1 MLFTRVSHI
10 RIIALLVAVFAWT
23 APTARAQDAESADA
37 AEDQPTTPTIDVIS
51 LRPILR
57 AEPETVRLEPVFR
70 VPEPL
75 PGKNGSTAA
84 GDRGTSDTKTSNATP
99 HEKGKLPRT
108 ATRPPRTSSAA
119 SQSSSSPTSGD
130 SRASDRLAR
139 ALGLL
144 DKGRVAEARKL
155 LLNLAE
161 EFPRSPQAP
170 EAIFLA
176 AETLRDLEQARR
188 ELRRVVLEYPRSPHV
203 PNALSRIGEISFI
216 LGDHEECVR
225 AYRAFLKYESD
236 PVGLRQ
242 AGIQLAFA
250 LLRSGDF
257 EQAREV
263 FVRLRAEH
271 ADLAEAPEMI
281 EGEADALL
289 ALGLLDQAEPLYERL
304 ETDFPNYPFAVKVL
318 LSRAICAELQGRRDE
333 ARRYY
338 KTVVDDY
345 PQSIEAPLASSRL
358 DDIEYALVPGAR
370 ASLTRP

>member
-1 MLFTRVSHI
+1 MLPTSASHF
-10 RIIALLVAVFAWT
+10 RIVALLVSVLAWVGLG
-23 APTARAQDAESADA
+23 ARAQDAEQADL

-51 LRPILR
+51 LKPILR
-57 AEPETVRLEPVFR
+57 ADPEPVRLEPVFR
-70 VPEPL
+70 VPEAL
-75 PGKNGSTAA
+75 TGKSGSTAA
-84 GDRGTSDTKTSNATP
+84 DDRGTTDTKTSDATAG
-99 HEKGKLPRT
+99 EKSKPPSPESRLP
-108 ATRPPRTSSAA
+108 A
-119 SQSSSSPTSGD
+119 SP
-130 SRASDRLAR
+130 ASTRLAR
-139 ALGLL
+139 AHALL
-144 DKGRVAEARKL
+144 DEGRVAEAREL
-155 LLNLAE
+155 LLNLAKE
-161 EFPRSPQAP
+161 YPRSPEAP

-225 AYRAFLKYESD
+225 AYRAYMKYESD

-242 AGIQLAFA
+242 AGVQLAFA

-263 FVRLRAEH
+263 FVRLRANH
-271 ADLAEAPEMI
+271 AELADTPELI

-289 ALGLLDQAEPLYERL
+289 AVGLLAQAEPLYERL

-358 DDIEYALVPGAR
+358 DDIEDALVPGAH
-370 ASLTRP
+370 ASLARP